1 MVMVNGKTA
10 TINVP
15 DAVTCSLEGSSV
27 PIIVT
32 ASAVPFT
39 DVKVS
44 LEKSI
49 DTDEKKTDLS
59 VGITPNTGETVT
71 LKVGAESGV
80 LGFKCAKTV
89 TGKELKYKK
98 DGTDKAQFT
107 LSAAKITVTTTKAG
121 TKPTTAVTVAMKADS
136 SKAASTVVEGTCPG
150 MGASWISLWPRA

>member
-1 MVMVNGKTA
+1 MATVSAGTYTKNAVCIQPASGNFKADVAVKVKGATFKTSPASISAKMGSASACADMGTASGTQQSTHNVRWSVENGTALYTNLPTQMVMVNGEKA

-15 DAVTCSLEGSSV
+15 SAVTCSLEGSSV

-59 VGITPNTGETVT
+59 VGITPGTEVVT
-71 LKVGAESGV
+71 LKVG
-80 LGFKCAKTV
+80 
-89 TGKELKYKK
+89 
-98 DGTDKAQFT
+98 
-107 LSAAKITVTTTKAG
+107 
-121 TKPTTAVTVAMKADS
+121 
-136 SKAASTVVEGTCPG
+136 
-150 MGASWISLWPRA
+150 